1 VTNLKRQVQR
11 FTPEMCGRLDDL
23 AETAGDA
30 IGRDVPRAALVR
42 AAVTTLLT
50 TADST
55 DSADR
60 ERVIKA
66 IRLALV
72 KRGKKPRS

>member
-11 FTPEMCGRLDDL
+11 FTPEMCGRLDEL

-50 TADST
+50 TADS
-55 DSADR
+55 ADR
-60 ERVIKA
+60 EKVIET